1 MGGFWFS
8 FRGHVCLVA
17 KYPCRC
23 HQVRASL
30 TTFPPTSNL
39 NKSPRNNTRPRSSYK
54 LINKL
59 SLNCY
64 TNFHFTFINYNG
76 FANLNALEE
85 SEFRCSLISAKG
97 AQRHRHLYIS
107 WSSRTVSLRR
117 WWLSTAISEWRVIVR
132 ISDTVKNHRYSHFF
146 PGGNFINLF

>member
-1 MGGFWFS
+1 
-8 FRGHVCLVA
+8 VA

-97 AQRHRHLYIS
+97 AQRHRHLYVS

-117 WWLSTAISEWRVIVR
+117 WWLSTAISEWGVIVR
-132 ISDTVKNHRYSHFF
+132 RVALKPWQTRPFSAHQRYGQKSSIRSFF
-146 PGGNFINLF
+146 SRR